1 MRDITCGGGGV
12 ERERGVNIFVL
23 KMFRDLYNLSC
34 DVNLIFIYILF
45 AKGSLKKVKSVM
57 KLQ

>member
-1 MRDITCGGGGV
+1 M